1 MYTAYGGK
9 DPTLPD
15 ELAQQCGPWGHS
27 WTRVDPRTI
36 SNYRD
41 IARLPEGANYGRF
54 VSEGVVNGASGM
66 TSRSALP
73 LDGNAGGLDEIL
85 VPNPE
90 TQITLT
96 GVYGVNPPF

>member
-1 MYTAYGGK
+1 
-9 DPTLPD
+9 
-15 ELAQQCGPWGHS
+15 
-27 WTRVDPRTI
+27 
-36 SNYRD
+36 
-41 IARLPEGANYGRF
+41 
-54 VSEGVVNGASGM
+54 M